1 MDNLCTLTFSVQGEK
16 LRSMPASAA
25 AKYSR
30 KLDIYRRM
38 LVTDICSMVYKSSWL
53 SQVSNSE
60 VGQICTSSDSVFL
73 LCLLLLTIVCTL
85 LDLSGA
91 PGSMVSDCI
100 QFTSHQ

>member
-1 MDNLCTLTFSVQGEK
+1 MEMVDDIWMDENEATNLASCLPHYSLCTLTFSVQGEK

-53 SQVSNSE
+53 SQS
-60 VGQICTSSDSVFL
+60 L
-73 LCLLLLTIVCTL
+73 
-85 LDLSGA
+85 
-91 PGSMVSDCI
+91 
-100 QFTSHQ
+100 